1 MTTDTKIR
9 CRALVTVSLMGF
21 LWTASPPLTAEV
33 DQVRQPARVIIQGG
47 NVATILTAVR
57 AVGGQVTHELGMIKG
72 IGARLTP
79 AQIRQLEKL
88 ERTLRIR
95 PERTT
100 TVSGPRDAGVC

>member
-33 DQVRQPARVIIQGG
+33 RQPARVIIQGG
-47 NVATILTAVR
+47 NVATISTAVR

-79 AQIRQLEKL
+79 AQIRQLKKL